1 MKKGVVIKT
10 AMWKQRSVT
19 TLDELGIE
27 NETENKNSKIKN

>member
-10 AMWKQRSVT
+10 VIWKQRSVPM
-19 TLDELGIE
+19 LDELGIE

>member
-10 AMWKQRSVT
+10 VIWKQRSVT
-19 TLDELGIE
+19 MLDELGIE